1 MKENILT
8 TYIRESF
15 EELNKV
21 SWPTKN
27 QAIRLTAIVLGF
39 TLVAAAFIA
48 AVDYLFQ
55 LGFAELLKQLK
66 AN

>member
-1 MKENILT
+1 MKENVLLA
-8 TYIRESF
+8 YIRESF

-39 TLVAAAFIA
+39 TLVSAAFIA
-48 AVDYLFQ
+48 AVDYVFQ
-55 LGFAELLKQLK
+55 IGFSELLKQLK
-66 AN
+66 K